1 MTIEPVT
8 QPVLGGCE
16 PETMQL
22 QVLQDENRLLFEQLR
37 VVQEELER
45 FHYQPQAIA
54 DSVVPTVIQIAPVDE
69 RLIQIEAENIRYAA
83 MLEVQGELNELQAR
97 YALSSRLGNILIEG
111 TRSAGAFFSVPRRLH
126 RVWKQN
132 RHSSPPAA
140 LGGKSFDKVIQTY
153 QQGGQDQVQE
163 LLSRTAASSAVQANA
178 WTALA
183 RTLME
188 TEPAV
193 AASMASRAYALE
205 PRGFRQKWLAFRFH
219 EAGDFIKA
227 EAWLALLPE
236 DVPFT
241 ESETR
246 HKERLL
252 KQAVQYRQEQAR
264 LRYEVDTQQEQ
275 VQFQWEKLAQARD
288 TLAGTVEQQRAQL
301 ASLHIQVQKLDQER
315 VAQMTV
321 AQELRVH
328 SQWLEQELAQL
339 RQDRGLQ
346 IQRADELQ
354 AHIQALAEETKIYKQ
369 TSQEQ
374 GVLLEQQEQERISLK
389 QSIEDLQQS
398 VRDEKEQ
405 VTQWF
410 EQCRILQAGLAEAF
424 QERDR
429 LQMLEKQHDEQ
440 NISLLTELESLTL
453 RHDEQQF
460 LVAQKQNE
468 CESLRLEVSAL
479 ESRLQ
484 EYLEL
489 LDQEQKQHAGL
500 QTQFAS
506 LSESHEYQQG
516 LLSQKQSEYEALGL
530 DVAALQLR
538 LDEKTELL
546 EREQQQNEFLQS
558 ELDALGLHH
567 EEQQALAAQAQSECE
582 ALALDVSASQLK
594 FEEQAKLLEQ
604 TKQQAEAAQ
613 RQVESLL
620 ADQERISA
628 LRTQEHTELLSVQ
641 TALEALKLA
650 CAEQTQL
657 AAQRLERCES
667 IQMELNAMTTAHAEQ
682 AALAAQRQGELL
694 QQGREQLSLEKAR
707 AALENKQRELE
718 QKLVAQIEREAG
730 LIQDLSKQVQGL
742 AARDLI
748 SPETL
753 QGMLTAQAEELARA
767 HRQIELAVQKNSL
780 NTARQI
786 QSFVSMQEYFA
797 TGVLPAF
804 NSESHSWPVSA
815 DFALCLM
822 QRLVLEQ
829 YDLVI
834 EFGSGMSTV
843 IVARTLAL
851 IAERQQTAAAH
862 FISFDHLEPYY
873 QQTLGYLKQAGLE
886 QGVQLTLAPLKEW
899 QGADGQTYPYYSCQT
914 VLAQLAKQ
922 KKASRK
928 RILVIVDGPPAATG
942 PKARY
947 PAGPIV
953 MQYFPDA
960 HIDFLMD
967 DFIRQDEKEVAK
979 HWQRDVKAAGLL
991 SAVRNFKLEKDACLI
1006 TVHPKDS
1013 K

>member
-8 QPVLGGCE
+8 QPVPSGNG
-16 PETMQL
+16 PEAMQL
-22 QVLQDENRLLFEQLR
+22 QILQDENRLLFEQLK

-45 FHYQPQAIA
+45 AHYQPQAIA
-54 DSVVPTVIQIAPVDE
+54 ASVVPTVIQIAPVDE
-69 RLIQIEAENIRYAA
+69 RLIQIDAENMRYQA
-83 MLEVQGELNELQAR
+83 MLEVQRELNELQAR
-97 YALSSRLGNILIEG
+97 YALSSRLGDILIEG
-111 TRSAGAFFSVPRRLH
+111 TRSAGAFFSVPGRLH

-132 RHSSPPAA
+132 RHSSPSAA
-140 LGGKSFDKVIQTY
+140 LGGKSFDKVIQAY
-153 QQGGQDQVQE
+153 QQGGQDQVEE

-183 RTLME
+183 RTLIE
-188 TEPAV
+188 TEPAA
-193 AASMASRAYALE
+193 AASMANRAYALE

-219 EAGDFIKA
+219 EAGDLLKA
-227 EAWLALLPE
+227 EAWFALLPQ
-236 DVPFT
+236 DVPLT

-252 KQAVQYRQEQAR
+252 KQALQYRQEQAR
-264 LRYEVDTQQEQ
+264 LRYEVDTQQQ
-275 VQFQWEKLAQARD
+275 HVQFQWEKLAQARD
-288 TLAGTVEQQRAQL
+288 ALAGTVEQQRAQL
-301 ASLHIQVQKLDQER
+301 ASLHTQVQNLDQER
-315 VAQMTV
+315 VAQMNV
-321 AQELRVH
+321 SQELRVH

-339 RQDRGLQ
+339 RQDRDLQ

-354 AHIQALAEETKIYKQ
+354 AHMQALAEEAKTYKQ
-369 TSQEQ
+369 TSQQ
-374 GVLLEQQEQERISLK
+374 QSVLIEQQEQECIGLK
-389 QSIEDLQQS
+389 QIIESLQQS

-405 VTQWF
+405 VSQWF
-410 EQCRILQAGLAEAF
+410 EQCRVLQAGLAEAF

-429 LQMLEKQHDEQ
+429 LQELEKQHNEQ
-440 NISLLTELESLTL
+440 QASLLAELESLAL
-453 RHDEQQF
+453 RHDEQQLF
-460 LVAQKQNE
+460 AAQKQNE
-468 CESLRLEVSAL
+468 CESLRLEISAL
-479 ESRLQ
+479 EARLQ
-484 EYLEL
+484 EHLEL
-489 LDQEQKQHAGL
+489 QSEERQQHAVL
-500 QTQFAS
+500 QSQFAT
-506 LSESHEYQQG
+506 LNENHEYHLG
-516 LLSQKQSEYEALGL
+516 LLNQKQSEHEALSL
-530 DVAALQLR
+530 DVAALQLK
-538 LDEKTELL
+538 LNEQTELL
-546 EREQQQNEFLQS
+546 EKEQQQNELLQS

-567 EEQQALAAQAQSECE
+567 DEQQALTAQAQSDCE
-582 ALALDVSASQLK
+582 ALALDISALQLK
-594 FEEQAKLLEQ
+594 FDEQTKLLEQ
-604 TKQQAEAAQ
+604 AKQQAEAAQ
-613 RQVESLL
+613 HQAEALL
-620 ADQERISA
+620 ADQEKISA
-628 LRTQEHTELLSVQ
+628 LRTQEHNERLSVQ
-641 TALEALKLA
+641 TALDALKLV

-657 AAQRLERCES
+657 AAQRLDRCES
-667 IQMELNAMTTAHAEQ
+667 VQMELNAMTTAHAEQ

-707 AALENKQRELE
+707 TALESKQQELE
-718 QKLVAQIEREAG
+718 QRLAAQIEREAG
-730 LIQDLSKQVQGL
+730 LIQDLSRQIQGL
-742 AARDLI
+742 AARDLV
-748 SPETL
+748 SPEVL
-753 QGMLTAQAEELARA
+753 QEMLTTQAEDLARA
-767 HRQIELAVQKNSL
+767 HRQIELSAQKNSL

-797 TGVLPAF
+797 TGILPAF

-815 DFALCLM
+815 DFAFCLI

-843 IVARTLAL
+843 IVARTLAS
-851 IAERQQTAAAH
+851 IAERQQAASAH
-862 FISFDHLEPYY
+862 FISFDHLEAYY
-873 QQTLGYLKQAGLE
+873 QQTLGYLQQAGLE
-886 QGVQLTLAPLKEW
+886 KGVQLTLAPLQEW
-899 QGADGQTYPYYSCQT
+899 QGADGQTYPYYSCQSA
-914 VLAQLAKQ
+914 LAQLAKQ

-953 MQYFPDA
+953 MQHFPDA